1 MHPTVQPPRLAAMSI
16 PMDPLRSP
24 VPAVAQVL
32 AEAALQRQNML
43 LGADK
48 GGTGAVAPTP
58 GVPPSPAPIPATP
71 LAPPPL
77 PEGASDPVQAD
88 RVSLS
93 PRASQALQSQGQ
105 GGVEPPSTTPT
116 QPRAVTVPPAAAP
129 ALATLAAAGAGG
141 VTAWPTSGVS
151 PALRGLLDALVQQLT
166 PAAPQRVVAVQPWG
180 PATAGAG
187 LPAEA
192 DLPPLQTWLVGQGSV
207 HTEQGARAF
216 SATLRVPAAWLQAL
230 PQAALP
236 PAAPQGTAS
245 ALQAAFAGR
254 PQALVGGVFALVLQ
268 PQMAQG
274 DGPGSGHTSA
284 LLALELA
291 PWAGAAA
298 SLVYGRDPLHSR
310 NDPWLQMLALQA
322 SGYGREEE
330 EAEQRRRARD
340 HCDTPGCPYAGR
352 APCEQPFC
360 HALRVEPVPAVL
372 PSPAWLQRSD

>member
-1 MHPTVQPPRLAAMSI
+1 
-16 PMDPLRSP
+16 
-24 VPAVAQVL
+24 
-32 AEAALQRQNML
+32 
-43 LGADK
+43 
-48 GGTGAVAPTP
+48 
-58 GVPPSPAPIPATP
+58 
-71 LAPPPL
+71 
-77 PEGASDPVQAD
+77 
-88 RVSLS
+88 
-93 PRASQALQSQGQ
+93 
-105 GGVEPPSTTPT
+105 
-116 QPRAVTVPPAAAP
+116 
-129 ALATLAAAGAGG
+129 
-141 VTAWPTSGVS
+141 
-151 PALRGLLDALVQQLT
+151 LLDALVQQLT

-216 SATLRVPAAWLQAL
+216 TATLRVPAAWLQAL
-230 PQAALP
+230 P
-236 PAAPQGTAS
+236 PAPTATPQGSAS

-254 PQALVGGVFALVLQ
+254 PQALVGGLFALVLQ
-268 PQMAQG
+268 PG
-274 DGPGSGHTSA
+274 TLPGMLQAEAPGGGHTSA

-322 SGYGREEE
+322 SGYGRDEE
-330 EAEQRRRARD
+330 EAEQRRRQRG

-360 HALRVEPVPAVL
+360 HALRVEAVPAV
-372 PSPAWLQRSD
+372 PPIAPA

>member
-1 MHPTVQPPRLAAMSI
+1 MSI
-16 PMDPLRSP
+16 QMDPPRSP
-24 VPAVAQVL
+24 VPAAAQVL

-48 GGTGAVAPTP
+48 GGTGVAAPAP
-58 GVPPSPAPIPATP
+58 GAPPSPTPIPATP

-77 PEGASDPVQAD
+77 PEGARDPVQAD

-93 PRASQALQSQGQ
+93 PRASQALQAQGQ
-105 GGVEPPSTTPT
+105 GGAAAPSTAWA
-116 QPRAVTVPPAAAP
+116 QPRGVVAPPAAAS
-129 ALATLAAAGAGG
+129 ALAAAGAGG
-141 VTAWPTSGVS
+141 VAGAGSAAWPVNGVS
-151 PALRGLLDALVQQLT
+151 PALRGLLDALVQQLA

-216 SATLRVPAAWLQAL
+216 TATLRVPAAWLQAL
-230 PQAALP
+230 PQAALAP
-236 PAAPQGTAS
+236 AAAPQGSPS

-254 PQALVGGVFALVLQ
+254 PQALVGGLFALVLQ
-268 PQMAQG
+268 PGTLPGMSQFE
-274 DGPGSGHTSA
+274 GPGSGHTSA

-322 SGYGREEE
+322 SGYGRDEE
-330 EAEQRRRARD
+330 EAEQRRRARG

-360 HALRVEPVPAVL
+360 HALRVEAVPAV
-372 PSPAWLQRSD
+372 PPIDRA